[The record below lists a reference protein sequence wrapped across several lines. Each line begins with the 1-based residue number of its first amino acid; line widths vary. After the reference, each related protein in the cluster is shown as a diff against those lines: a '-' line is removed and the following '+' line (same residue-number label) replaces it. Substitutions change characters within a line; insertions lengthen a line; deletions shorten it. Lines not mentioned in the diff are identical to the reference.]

1 MTKDFKKQ
9 AASDSTFSQYG
20 MGWMLGGIAIGLLV
34 GLGLYAMNNDKP
46 ASDSAATT
54 PNTTATPAV
63 VSAPSNTSAS
73 PDPANNPAL
82 RDTAPSEPDGNEP
95 PGFSYHAVLPQLEVG
110 VPIVVPEPPAVVA
123 NKDTKPKP
131 ETKQEAKPE
140 AKPATKP
147 AEAATDPATPATTAK
162 LGKVNGFQLGSY
174 KTEAQATSLQA
185 RAKAS
190 GLNSRVE
197 KADVNGV
204 PMFRVRIGPA
214 TTQAMLDKWEKT
226 LTGMGITPMAV
237 RM

>member
-63 VSAPSNTSAS
+63 VSTLGNTSAS

-131 ETKQEAKPE
+131 ETKQEAKP
-140 AKPATKP
+140 ATKP
-147 AEAATDPATPATTAK
+147 AEAATDPAAPAATAK

-197 KADVNGV
+197 QADVNGV

>member
-9 AASDSTFSQYG
+9 ADSDSTFSQYG
-20 MGWMLGGIAIGLLV
+20 MGWVLGGIAIGLLV

-46 ASDSAATT
+46 SSDSADTT
-54 PNTTATPAV
+54 PNTTTTPAV

-73 PDPANNPAL
+73 PNPANNPAL

-110 VPIVVPEPPAVVA
+110 VPIVVPESPTVVA
-123 NKDTKPKP
+123 NKDTTPKP
-131 ETKQEAKPE
+131 ETKQEAKP
-140 AKPATKP
+140 AIQPAQ
-147 AEAATDPATPATTAK
+147 AATDPATPATTAK

-174 KTEAQATSLQA
+174 RTEAQATSLQA
-185 RAKAS
+185 RAKAG

-197 KADVNGV
+197 KAEVNGV

-214 TTQAMLDKWEKT
+214 TTQVMLDKWEKT
-226 LTGMGITPMAV
+226 LTDMGITPMAV